1 MSTRNIILKN
11 QFFYKD
17 PQKVVASIVIAL
29 VFLMQIFISQLS
41 VERILEY
48 SVNDDTFYYLEVAF
62 RAVRGEG
69 FTFDGINPTN
79 GFQPAWGFLLSA
91 VALLINNKVT
101 FLRAALIVASL
112 FNLAAGFLIFQIS
125 NSILTK
131 KVVLYPLLFWA
142 SVQLYTSLSLTAL
155 ENSMNWAIFSLTIW
169 YLVKIAQKKEVIE
182 KVTSLKFISN
192 IFAFGFLCA
201 LLFLIRVDNLFF
213 VFTAM
218 LLASYLFAKTTK
230 NGNFHT
236 RFLLI
241 LFSIGFVALLFVLPY
256 LLWNLFN
263 HGGLLPISGEIK
275 QKYNYIQVIQHMGG
289 YYSFETFE
297 YSLKRL
303 LTELLWTISN
313 NLRVF
318 RGGEAFWLTNNKQ
331 FIFISL
337 GILAVMFT
345 ISAIKNRLNSS
356 NFASKGSSFRNGI
369 YTWVLIMTFFWLFY
383 GSLNFIPFPAVKVML
398 KLLLIAGI
406 VITGG
411 LILRYEKLDIENQFL
426 FSVSQK
432 LVLLFNIPMLIHLFI
447 LIYTVDYFLHYTHWY
462 YANYFVIFSIC
473 LGILAEFV
481 YFSLE
486 KISQD
491 AQKVVSRFLAAWLIL
506 GFVFS
511 TINFLGKITAPLSEP
526 PIGINGMYQTAKW
539 IDENLPEDIVVA
551 SYNAG
556 VIGYFSNRSTINLD
570 GLINNRE
577 LVPYLFGSKSM
588 TNYIDYVCP
597 DYLADYVKLDIDP
610 QEYFSHFEESDKF
623 LGIYHLRL
631 RPLYWNKSIGWFGET
646 QTHVVLEINKEFCSA
661 VK

>member
-11 QFFYKD
+11 QFFQKD
-17 PQKVVASIVIAL
+17 PQKVAASIVIAL
-29 VFLMQIFISQLS
+29 VFLMQIFLSQLS

-62 RAVRGEG
+62 RAARGEG

-91 VALLINNKVT
+91 VALLISNKVI
-101 FLRAALIVASL
+101 FLRAAIIVASL

-142 SVQLYTSLSLTAL
+142 SVQLSPSLSLTAL
-155 ENSMNWAIFSLTIW
+155 ENSMNWAFFALTIW
-169 YLVKIAQKKEVIE
+169 YLVKIAQKKVVIE
-182 KVTSLKFISN
+182 KVKSLKFIRN

-275 QKYNYIQVIQHMGG
+275 QKYNYIHVIQHMGG

-331 FIFISL
+331 FILISI
-337 GILAVMFT
+337 GIFAVLFT
-345 ISAIKNRLNSS
+345 ISAIKNRLYSS
-356 NFASKGSSFRNGI
+356 NFASMGSSFKKSI
-369 YTWVLIMTFFWLFY
+369 YNWALIMTFFWLFY
-383 GSLNFIPFPAVKVML
+383 GGLNFIPFSAVKVVL

-406 VITGG
+406 LITGG
-411 LILRYEKLDIENQFL
+411 LILRYEKLDLENQFSL
-426 FSVSQK
+426 SVSQK
-432 LVLLFNIPMLIHLFI
+432 LVLFFTVPLLIHLFI

-462 YANYFVIFSIC
+462 YANYFIIFSIG
-473 LGILAEFV
+473 LGILVEFV

-491 AQKVVSRFLAAWLIL
+491 AQKVVSGFLAAWLFL

-511 TINFLGKITAPLSEP
+511 TINYFEKITAPLSEP

-610 QEYFSHFEESDKF
+610 QEYFSHFEENDKF
-623 LGIYHLRL
+623 MGINNLRL
-631 RPLYWNKSIGWFGET
+631 RPLYWNKSLGWFGET
-646 QTHVVLEINKEFCSA
+646 RTHVVLEINKEYCSS